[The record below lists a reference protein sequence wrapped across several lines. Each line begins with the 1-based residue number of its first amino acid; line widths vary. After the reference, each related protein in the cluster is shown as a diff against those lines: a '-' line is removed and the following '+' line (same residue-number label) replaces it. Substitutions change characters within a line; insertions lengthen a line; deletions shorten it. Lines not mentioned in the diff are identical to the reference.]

1 MKDGSPSFVVR
12 QEALVAGEDGGWNPD
27 GDGEGGAGEL
37 SSPSRGES
45 ESPPPLP
52 LPLNHFPQRPS
63 YVNVIQQGQGGGT
76 NKGDQLLFSKL
87 IFCTRRPFRV
97 DTTAASW
104 WIISLC
110 STLPR
115 CTAFLLSFF
124 FFLLLSSSCRSR
136 NVSECVVSGPQNQ
149 IRSSILAVRTC
160 TPKRWM
166 FGTIATAYAG
176 ACIFIAK
183 FQRHA

>member
-1 MKDGSPSFVVR
+1 MKAP
-12 QEALVAGEDGGWNPD
+12 L
-27 GDGEGGAGEL
+27 
-37 SSPSRGES
+37 
-45 ESPPPLP
+45 LP

-124 FFLLLSSSCRSR
+124 FFFFLLLLSSSSCRSR

-166 FGTIATAYAG
+166 FGTIATAYAD